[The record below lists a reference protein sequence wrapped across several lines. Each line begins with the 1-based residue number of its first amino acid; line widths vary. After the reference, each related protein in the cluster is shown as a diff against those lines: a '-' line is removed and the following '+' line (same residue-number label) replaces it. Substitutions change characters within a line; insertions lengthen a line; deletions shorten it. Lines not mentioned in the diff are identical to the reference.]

1 MAKMTLKKAES
12 LYKKAHKNLTPAEEE
27 DAHKAEK
34 LLKKKGIEAE
44 REDGKFTFSKDKK
57 KLKEELVGKQHKI
70 DVNKNGKIDSHDFKL
85 LRRLK
90 NKLPVRPTYKGS
102 APINAQGVAYGDEE
116 PMSNVD
122 WAKHLAGTV
131 KDIIKSK
138 FSKKKQQQE
147 PEIEGIPF

>member
-12 LYKKAHKNLTPAEEE
+12 LYKKAHKSLTPAEEE
-27 DAHKAEK
+27 DAHRAEK

-44 REDGKFTFSKDKK
+44 REDGKFVFSKNKK
-57 KLKEELVGKQHKI
+57 KIEEELVGKQNKI

-85 LRRLK
+85 LRKLK
-90 NKLPVRPTYKGS
+90 NKLPSRPNYKGS
-102 APINAQGVAYGDEE
+102 GEVNWRGEPIVDES

-122 WAKHLAGTV
+122 WAKHIAGTA

-138 FSKKKQQQE
+138 FSKKKQQSE